1 MITNLPTCS
10 LTHLTVTAHQYSL
23 FFLIISSPI
32 SWVMRSG
39 TSIRYKEQSQFD
51 DCCWL
56 LKNSTLEIQYL
67 WSFSTW
73 WLRLDRRST
82 ETCPGG
88 WEPVNRD
95 TKGTLITVYSGA
107 SLMDHDSFYSLCLWT
122 DPWASE
128 LLLYRLFHSGW
139 AIILKR
145 HCMWVSQKAHTP
157 IKTSQASA
165 VACDGL

>member
-1 MITNLPTCS
+1 MNTNLPTCS

-23 FFLIISSPI
+23 FFQLSHEE
-32 SWVMRSG
+32 WNVNTLQR
-39 TSIRYKEQSQFD
+39 TVAVW
-51 DCCWL
+51 WL
-56 LKNSTLEIQYL
+56 LLTLREFNTLEIQYL

-95 TKGTLITVYSGA
+95 TKGTLITVYSGI